1 MPQRKAIFPVKISQH
16 INRKKGTYMQEITTL
31 AENLFVFLFIIIIG
45 FLIGYKKY
53 VSKEFKDDLTFLLLK
68 VTLPAMIFNAI
79 ARHSMTT

>member
-1 MPQRKAIFPVKISQH
+1 
-16 INRKKGTYMQEITTL
+16 MQEITSL

-45 FLIGYKKY
+45 FLIGYKY